1 MSVSIEEILAPL
13 GPHWDRIIRQPMSTR
28 EVDALQRQVGV
39 SMPEPLRDYL
49 RQVGLF
55 QDLTWWEASAIEV
68 YDHPE
73 EFTSA
78 REFLLTILP
87 AKKAELFPFG
97 GDGAGNVFCLPLAD
111 GESCRIHLVD
121 HETAKVS
128 KQKEFSVWLQSVV
141 AKVLRGIRRR
151 PPNERKVW
159 AVQFMFR
166 KTPFDDL
173 KKLLSSA
180 GAVKLIDSDWKNP
193 DKSPAGV
200 RSTDRRLEWNGA
212 PLKLTRMECSDWD
225 SPMLSFDMR
234 EPLQQGLQHSQIRV
248 LDALFKAKCPDY
260 KLVDYGPLDS
270 RQLKAD

>member
-1 MSVSIEEILAPL
+1 MTPTIQEILAPL
-13 GPHWDRIIRQPMSTR
+13 DPHWDRIIRQPMSAR
-28 EVDALQRQVGV
+28 EVDALQRQVGI
-39 SMPEPLRDYL
+39 SMPEPLRNYL

-55 QDLTWWEASAIEV
+55 QDLTWWETSSIEV
-68 YDHPE
+68 YEQPS
-73 EFTSA
+73 EFIAA
-78 REFLLTILP
+78 REFLLKILP

-97 GDGAGNVFCLPLAD
+97 GDGAGNIFCLPLAD
-111 GESCRIHLVD
+111 DMPCRIHLVD

-128 KQKEFSVWLQSVV
+128 KQKEFTVWLQSIV

-166 KTPFDDL
+166 QTSFDEL
-173 KKLLSSA
+173 RKLLGSA
-180 GAVKLIDSDWKNP
+180 GAVKLIDSDWGNP
-193 DKSPAGV
+193 DKSSAGV
-200 RSTDRRLEWNGA
+200 RSTDRRLEWNGV
-212 PLKLTRMECSDWD
+212 PLQLTRMECSDWD

-234 EPLQQGLQHSQIRV
+234 EPLQQGLEHSRIRV

-270 RQLKAD
+270 SQLG